1 LVCLREDVRAFGH
14 KVHPAKHDVRSIG
27 VRGGELR
34 KLERV
39 AGYVSEGDDV
49 IALVVVPE
57 NKYLITKGSLGSSRS
72 FDQLWVTS
80 RGQVA
85 GALHAAL
92 AAGIRGL
99 AEDVQFD
106 GGHVL
111 IVPQG

>member
-1 LVCLREDVRAFGH
+1 
-14 KVHPAKHDVRSIG
+14 VHATKDDVRSIR
-27 VRGGELR
+27 VRGCELC

-39 AGYVSEGDDV
+39 ARYVSEGDDV

-57 NKYLITKGSLGSSRS
+57 NEYLITKGSLGGLGS

-85 GALHAAL
+85 GAFHAAL

-106 GGHVL
+106 GGHVF